1 MAGGTLRALTQEG
14 RGATGGGAED
24 RNEQEPKS
32 IQEVYKETYRI
43 LLCYCNVSAPSG
55 VALVWG
61 RLANCAK
68 SEQHTVL
75 TQECKRVCMVRG
87 LAIELY
93 TPVVTAS
100 LKQTV
105 LGFQFVGLGMDD
117 LTSCWQPFAVA

>member
-1 MAGGTLRALTQEG
+1 
-14 RGATGGGAED
+14 
-24 RNEQEPKS
+24 
-32 IQEVYKETYRI
+32 
-43 LLCYCNVSAPSG
+43 
-55 VALVWG
+55 
-61 RLANCAK
+61 
-68 SEQHTVL
+68 
-75 TQECKRVCMVRG
+75 MVRG